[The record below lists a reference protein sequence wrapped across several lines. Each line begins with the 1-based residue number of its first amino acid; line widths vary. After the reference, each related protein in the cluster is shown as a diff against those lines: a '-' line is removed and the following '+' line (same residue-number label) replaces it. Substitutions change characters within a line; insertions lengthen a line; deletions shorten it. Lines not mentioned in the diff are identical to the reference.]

1 MKKTYIIP
9 NTEMTL
15 LGSNGIM
22 QSLNIITGSGAP
34 TVDNGDQID

>member
-15 LGSNGIM
+15 LASNGIM
-22 QSLNIITGSGAP
+22 QSLNIITGSCAA
-34 TVDNGDQID
+34 TVSNGEQID